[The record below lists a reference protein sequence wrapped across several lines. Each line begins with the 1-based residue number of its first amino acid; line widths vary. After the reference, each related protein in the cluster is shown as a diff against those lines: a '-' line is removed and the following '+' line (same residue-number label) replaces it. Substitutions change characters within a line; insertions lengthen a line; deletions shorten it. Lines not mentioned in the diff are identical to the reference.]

1 MRMLKLK
8 NLFNSLGNDI
18 RDGDKKSHP
27 VYGNAILML
36 KFTNEENMKQ
46 AD

>member
-1 MRMLKLK
+1 MAT
-8 NLFNSLGNDI
+8 
-18 RDGDKKSHP
+18 KKSHP
-27 VYGNAILML
+27 VYRNAILML

>member
-1 MRMLKLK
+1 MFATNVQQKIASRIWKC
-8 NLFNSLGNDI
+8 D
-18 RDGDKKSHP
+18 
-27 VYGNAILML
+27 LML

>member
-1 MRMLKLK
+1 MAT
-8 NLFNSLGNDI
+8 
-18 RDGDKKSHP
+18 KKSHP

>member
-1 MRMLKLK
+1 MAT
-8 NLFNSLGNDI
+8 
-18 RDGDKKSHP
+18 KKSHP

-46 AD
+46 VD

>member
-1 MRMLKLK
+1 MKDTKTL
-8 NLFNSLGNDI
+8 SLYV
-18 RDGDKKSHP
+18 RHKCTTKKSHP